1 MARDFDKANVAST
14 GTCGLSIE
22 SILRCLVLKQTT
34 QLSDHKLAFHLC
46 DSPTYR
52 TFARLRAGQ
61 SALQATVR
69 RIQPDTLSQIHRL
82 LMSDWLAQDKGSL
95 DALRIDS
102 TVVDSNIAP
111 PLDSGL
117 LTAKAIEQ
125 VARQAMDD
133 DKAKVWIDEGHF

>member
-1 MARDFDKANVAST
+1 
-14 GTCGLSIE
+14 
-22 SILRCLVLKQTT
+22 
-34 QLSDHKLAFHLC
+34 
-46 DSPTYR
+46 
-52 TFARLRAGQ
+52 
-61 SALQATVR
+61 
-69 RIQPDTLSQIHRL
+69 
-82 LMSDWLAQDKGSL
+82 MSDWLAQDKGSL

-133 DKAKVWIDEGHF
+133 EKAKVWIDEGHF